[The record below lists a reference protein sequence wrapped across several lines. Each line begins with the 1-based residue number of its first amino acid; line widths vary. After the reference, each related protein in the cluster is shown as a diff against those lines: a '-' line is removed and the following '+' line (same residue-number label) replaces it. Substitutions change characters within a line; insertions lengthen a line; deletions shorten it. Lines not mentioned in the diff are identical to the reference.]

1 MNEMNV
7 KPKRCTADKPM
18 GRVDKDSPPAMAA
31 VLFFLSLRL
40 YAAILRSTLN
50 EKQERSE
57 REMAI
62 SDLLNR
68 RVRAQP
74 EEDEEEAYSEASG
87 SGSASEEAREDEV
100 SDQDSEQNEDDN
112 EGSDDMMDDDPE
124 EEGEEEEDDDDDN
137 DQDTFQ
143 ESLNNISF
151 GALAKAQSSLGPK
164 KPKRTTNHDN
174 TNNAQDEN
182 QLQASPLD
190 DIRARIREAREQ
202 KRQASSI
209 ATPTSTSTSA
219 SKSKRDV
226 EKRSSKHAPMVQSS
240 KHAVSRK
247 RTIIEPPAVSKSRD
261 PRFDPTVVGKNSRM
275 PAASSD
281 KAYSFLN
288 DYRAAELKDLKEKLA
303 KTKDPDQKEELKR
316 AVRSTTDRLR
326 ESEKRKREQKILA
339 EHKKREKQM
348 IREGKKST
356 PYYMKKS
363 DLKKE
368 VLLSKYGEM
377 NARDRSKAL
386 ERRRKKTASK
396 ERLQMPS
403 QRRGVDQ
410 GPPPSSDGGRK
421 RKRVA

>member
-1 MNEMNV
+1 
-7 KPKRCTADKPM
+7 
-18 GRVDKDSPPAMAA
+18 
-31 VLFFLSLRL
+31 
-40 YAAILRSTLN
+40 
-50 EKQERSE
+50 
-57 REMAI
+57 MAI

-74 EEDEEEAYSEASG
+74 EEDEGEAYSEASG
-87 SGSASEEAREDEV
+87 SGSASEDARDDEI
-100 SDQDSEQNEDDN
+100 SDQDSEQDEDDN
-112 EGSDDMMDDDPE
+112 EASDDVTDDDPE
-124 EEGEEEEDDDDDN
+124 GEEDDEEDDNN
-137 DQDTFQ
+137 DQDNFQ

-164 KPKRTTNHDN
+164 KAKRTTNHDN
-174 TNNAQDEN
+174 NNNAQDEN
-182 QLQASPLD
+182 QVQASPLD
-190 DIRARIREAREQ
+190 DIRARICEAREQ

-209 ATPTSTSTSA
+209 ATPTSTSA

-326 ESEKRKREQKILA
+326 EGDNRKREQKILA
-339 EHKKREKQM
+339 EHKQREKQM
-348 IREGKKST
+348 IREGKKSN

-368 VLLSKYGEM
+368 VLLAKYGEM

-403 QRRGVDQ
+403 ERRGVDQ
-410 GPPPSSDGGRK
+410 GPPSSDGGRK
-421 RKRVA
+421 RKRLT

>member
-1 MNEMNV
+1 M

-18 GRVDKDSPPAMAA
+18 GRADKDSPPALAA

-40 YAAILRSTLN
+40 HRRHFTIN
-50 EKQERSE
+50 EKQERNK

-87 SGSASEEAREDEV
+87 SGSAPEDARDDGV
-100 SDQDSEQNEDDN
+100 SDQDSEQDEDDN
-112 EGSDDMMDDDPE
+112 EVSDDMTDDDPE
-124 EEGEEEEDDDDDN
+124 GEEDDDDDGGGDDDN
-137 DQDTFQ
+137 DQDNFQ

-164 KPKRTTNHDN
+164 KPKRDN
-174 TNNAQDEN
+174 NNNAQDEN
-182 QLQASPLD
+182 QSQASPLD

-209 ATPTSTSTSA
+209 ATPTSTSA

-303 KTKDPDQKEELKR
+303 KTKDADQKEELKR

-326 ESEKRKREQKILA
+326 ESDNRKREQKILA
-339 EHKKREKQM
+339 EHKQREKQM
-348 IREGKKST
+348 IREGKKSN

-368 VLLSKYGEM
+368 VLLAKYGEM

-403 QRRGVDQ
+403 ERRGVDQ

-421 RKRVA
+421 RKRLT

>member
-18 GRVDKDSPPAMAA
+18 GDADKDSPPAMAA
-31 VLFFLSLRL
+31 VLFFLSPTSSPPFYIQFNKKKGKETKGR
-40 YAAILRSTLN
+40 
-50 EKQERSE
+50 K
-57 REMAI
+57 MAI

-74 EEDEEEAYSEASG
+74 EGDEEEAYSEASG
-87 SGSASEEAREDEV
+87 SGSASEDADGDGI
-100 SDQDSEQNEDDN
+100 SDQDSEQDEDDN
-112 EGSDDMMDDDPE
+112 EASDDMMDDDPE
-124 EEGEEEEDDDDDN
+124 EDDDDDDDN
-137 DQDTFQ
+137 NQDNFQ

-174 TNNAQDEN
+174 VNNAQDEN
-182 QLQASPLD
+182 QTQASPLD

-202 KRQASSI
+202 KRQASAI
-209 ATPTSTSTSA
+209 ATPTSVSA

-261 PRFDPTVVGKNSRM
+261 PRFDPTVVGKNGRM
-275 PAASSD
+275 PAASSEN
-281 KAYSFLN
+281 AYSFLN

>member
-1 MNEMNV
+1 
-7 KPKRCTADKPM
+7 
-18 GRVDKDSPPAMAA
+18 
-31 VLFFLSLRL
+31 
-40 YAAILRSTLN
+40 
-50 EKQERSE
+50 
-57 REMAI
+57 
-62 SDLLNR
+62 
-68 RVRAQP
+68 
-74 EEDEEEAYSEASG
+74 
-87 SGSASEEAREDEV
+87 
-100 SDQDSEQNEDDN
+100 
-112 EGSDDMMDDDPE
+112 MMDDDPE
-124 EEGEEEEDDDDDN
+124 EDDDDDDDN
-137 DQDTFQ
+137 NQDNFQ

-164 KPKRTTNHDN
+164 KPKRTTNHDSV
-174 TNNAQDEN
+174 NNAQDEN
-182 QLQASPLD
+182 QTQASPLD

-202 KRQASSI
+202 KRQASAI
-209 ATPTSTSTSA
+209 ATPTPASA

-261 PRFDPTVVGKNSRM
+261 PRFDPTVVGKNGRM
-275 PAASSD
+275 PAASSEN
-281 KAYSFLN
+281 AYSFLN

-386 ERRRKKTASK
+386 ERRRKNTASK
-396 ERLQMPS
+396 ERL
-403 QRRGVDQ
+403 
-410 GPPPSSDGGRK
+410 
-421 RKRVA
+421 

>member
-18 GRVDKDSPPAMAA
+18 GDADKDSPPAMAA
-31 VLFFLSLRL
+31 VLFFLSPTSSPPF
-40 YAAILRSTLN
+40 YIQFN
-50 EKQERSE
+50 ENKGKKTKGG
-57 REMAI
+57 EMAI

-74 EEDEEEAYSEASG
+74 EGDEEEAYSEASG
-87 SGSASEEAREDEV
+87 SGSASEEAGGDGI
-100 SDQDSEQNEDDN
+100 SDQDSEQDEDDN
-112 EGSDDMMDDDPE
+112 EASDDMMDDDPE
-124 EEGEEEEDDDDDN
+124 EDDDDDDDDN
-137 DQDTFQ
+137 NQDNFQ

-174 TNNAQDEN
+174 VNNAQDEN
-182 QLQASPLD
+182 QTQASPLD

-202 KRQASSI
+202 KRQASAI
-209 ATPTSTSTSA
+209 ATPTSASA

-261 PRFDPTVVGKNSRM
+261 PRFDPTVVGKNGRM
-275 PAASSD
+275 PAASSEN
-281 KAYSFLN
+281 AYSFLN

-326 ESEKRKREQKILA
+326 ESENRKREQKILA

>member
-1 MNEMNV
+1 
-7 KPKRCTADKPM
+7 
-18 GRVDKDSPPAMAA
+18 
-31 VLFFLSLRL
+31 
-40 YAAILRSTLN
+40 
-50 EKQERSE
+50 
-57 REMAI
+57 MAI

-74 EEDEEEAYSEASG
+74 EDEEEEGAYSEASG
-87 SGSASEEAREDEV
+87 SASEDARDDEI
-100 SDQDSEQNEDDN
+100 SDQDSEEDQEQDDD

-124 EEGEEEEDDDDDN
+124 EEEEDDDDEDDDGDN

-143 ESLNNISF
+143 ASLNNISF

-164 KPKRTTNHDN
+164 KPKRTSNQETN
-174 TNNAQDEN
+174 AKDEN
-182 QLQASPLD
+182 QAQASPLD

-209 ATPTSTSTSA
+209 ATPTSA
-219 SKSKRDV
+219 SKFKRDV

-261 PRFDPTVVGKNSRM
+261 PRFDPTVVGKNGRM
-275 PAASSD
+275 PAASSEN
-281 KAYSFLN
+281 AYSFLN
-288 DYRAAELKDLKEKLA
+288 DYRAAELKGLKEKLA

-326 ESEKRKREQKILA
+326 ESENRKREQKILA